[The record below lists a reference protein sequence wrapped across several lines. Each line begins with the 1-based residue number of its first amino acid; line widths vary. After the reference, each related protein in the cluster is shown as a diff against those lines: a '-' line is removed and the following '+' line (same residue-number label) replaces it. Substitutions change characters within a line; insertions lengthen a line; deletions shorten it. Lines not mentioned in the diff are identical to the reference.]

1 MKLTVRVFSGSYRA
15 GVVRREPLERLVY
28 GLQVMKKYLSVPKV
42 SRCRLAVPALLAAVL
57 GIVHGPAWGA
67 NGVSVATVSATP
79 GQTGVTVNVFAS
91 TAVPATLLSLDI
103 TFNQAL
109 CERVQNQTI
118 LKAGRTLAVPQEGGI
133 RCPGE
138 GKVSIVLLD
147 PELDGDPV
155 VPPCTCMGDANKN
168 GFVNGA
174 DFGSVQT
181 NFGAAANANTGAGDA
196 NCNNFVNGADFGSVQ
211 SNFGAPCASGAGA
224 GGPVAQ
230 WKFDVLGGAAPGAF
244 PLTVTVNE
252 ASNGP
257 LKICA
262 NGTVVGTDPCPTPIG
277 TTNGSFTIMP

>member
-1 MKLTVRVFSGSYRA
+1 
-15 GVVRREPLERLVY
+15 
-28 GLQVMKKYLSVPKV
+28 MKKNLCRSSVPLY
-42 SRCRLAVPALLAAVL
+42 RLTAAVL
-57 GIVHGPAWGA
+57 LSAGLGLVHGPAWGA
-67 NGVSVATVSATP
+67 NGVSVATVSAAP
-79 GQTGVTVNVFAS
+79 GQAGVTVNVFAS
-91 TAVPATLLSLDI
+91 TAVPATLLSVDI
-103 TFNQAL
+103 TFSQTL
-109 CERVQNQTI
+109 CGRIQNQTI
-118 LKAGRTLAVPQEGGI
+118 LKAGRTLANPQEGGI

-138 GKVSIVLLD
+138 GKISIVLLD

-155 VPPCTCMGDANKN
+155 VPPCTCNGDANKN

-181 NFGAAANANTGAGDA
+181 NFGAAANPNTGAGDA

-230 WKFDVLGGAAPGAF
+230 WKFDVLGGASPGAF

-277 TTNGSFTIMP
+277 TTNGSFTITP